1 MRIAKY
7 IAAFV
12 VMLATVGCTMIDL
25 DELSWKEN
33 TGPSSTAVSVLGH
46 ITRYDGCEVSSR
58 ADNAKKP
65 ELGET
70 RTTCMAFAVFK
81 MEEDAGNYTVG
92 PLVHYEFQAT
102 SNITFILEREGAMHD
117 DDGNG
122 TADTEVVYEDD
133 ALYAMYVFANI
144 HTMPA
149 TWAAAKGMTLA
160 QMKAYAY
167 APKAAD
173 YNKAVGVGIP
183 SDGFPM
189 IGSLGDCSAGGDG
202 HKLDLVVMDGTTMRV
217 PTVDGVA
224 RDLLE
229 VPLDVMYAKFRFEIS
244 LNPDQVVPGMDTP
257 TFQMHEY
264 TVHNISGAV
273 TFDKASNTYDS
284 GEVASVAS
292 FEPTVEISGEA
303 DGTQGGKVVFEFYI
317 PEMCVTPATAST
329 AYEYPFRGA
338 PGGTPSA
345 SDPGIRKEDEE
356 KRQRYKPDLLGDDQ
370 KAAYITIHGTYRDH
384 QHHSWEVYYD
394 IYLGS
399 DNYSNF
405 DVNRNTLYS
414 NYITIG
420 GIQNSNDHSE
430 EDQAVSMDH
439 RVDIKRKLPFIVGL
453 RRECLLDAHF
463 EVRPLR
469 IRLDDDYGGT
479 PPIPDNAAVQVSV
492 SYLDN
497 NRQDTT
503 LPVEQMWVGLERS
516 YGDGVYNEST
526 ESGTYIYK
534 ATDLGDPRYPS
545 NGKRKYFTTNLINSL
560 SGGGSFENGLSTSGG
575 QTVTVPMPKQ
585 LDNSDEQC
593 VWIYVDECTETST
606 DIEAKRYAKVVVT
619 YGTVSGDTFTPD
631 SYWQPVTY
639 ILCQHKLYEVTYE
652 GRTYYIEHEEEY
664 LYDFDSEDTFSYS
677 PTFDEGMSWG
687 LNGVQLSKEHRSFTN
702 NTNNTS
708 WTNYVNNNTLP
719 TYDFY
724 IAKHDGTLATIAG
737 ATMVHRSAGRHFTED
752 IVEKSNNGV
761 KNLTMAEQP
770 SGAVEYCY
778 NRNKRNTDGSIAKV
792 EWYLPAT
799 DELEDILNYGYGL
812 FNGVFQNN
820 FYWTS
825 QPAYIRN
832 VYYYE
837 DGSNTFPFVVYDDNP
852 AYARATKVNAKGGG
866 VFEYALSGLNQATNV
881 VDPSTGKILDFTG
894 SGEVNAGY
902 YYMMYRWK
910 SGAPDT
916 TFGQGGDFGGE
927 VNGKQYTG
935 EEFGEKLGGSS
946 TGTRYHVHL
955 THLDDLV
962 QEGYHH
968 RTKSNRVR
976 CVRKDYSDD
985 DEQAVLVYKVSPTPA
1000 TSLDKSG
1007 NTLYVMR
1014 NANYQSTS
1022 LTTSG
1027 TNLAASNSAVGM
1039 NNLVIVK
1046 GNKVI
1051 KSVAKGLYFN
1061 GADSSVSFSNS
1072 ATNYTITANGQG
1084 YTISATTGI
1093 LIWQTTYY
1101 LKQTNNT
1108 TVQMQT
1114 GNSGDHTWY
1123 FYEVEIE

>member
-7 IAAFV
+7 ISAFV

-33 TGPSSTAVSVLGH
+33 TGPSGSAVTVLGH

-92 PLVHYEFQAT
+92 PLVHYEFQA
-102 SNITFILEREGAMHD
+102 SSDITFVLEREGAMHD

-122 TADTEVVYEDD
+122 TGDTEVVYEDD

-144 HTMPA
+144 HNMPA
-149 TWAAAKGMTLA
+149 TWAAAKGMTLE

-217 PTVDGVA
+217 PTVDGAA

-244 LNPDQVVPGMDTP
+244 LNPDQVVPGMESP

-264 TVHNISGAV
+264 TIHNLSSAV
-273 TFDKASNTYDS
+273 TFDKASNTYVLP
-284 GEVASVAS
+284 EIASVAS

-303 DGTQGGKVVFEFYI
+303 DGTQDGKVEFEFYI

-329 AYEYPFRGA
+329 AYDYPFRGA

-356 KRQRYKPDLLGDDQ
+356 LRQRYKPVLLGDGQ

-405 DVNRNTLYS
+405 DVDRNTLYS

-439 RVDIKRKLPFIVGL
+439 RVDIQRKLPFIVGL
-453 RRECLLDAHF
+453 RRECSLDAHF

-469 IRLDDDYGGT
+469 IRLDDDYGGD
-479 PPIPDNAAVQVSV
+479 PAIPANAAVQVSV
-492 SYLDN
+492 SYLDD

-503 LPVEQMWVGLERS
+503 LPDAQKWVGLERS

-526 ESGTYIYK
+526 ESGTYIHV
-534 ATDLGDPRYPS
+534 ATTPGEPMYPS
-545 NGKRKYFTTNLINSL
+545 NGKRKYFTTDLTYNTLV
-560 SGGGSFENGLSTSGG
+560 GPGAFENGLSTSGG
-575 QTVTVPMPKQ
+575 QTVIVPMPKQ
-585 LDNSDEQC
+585 PDNSDEQC
-593 VWIYVDECTETST
+593 VWIYVDECTEAST
-606 DIEAKRYAKVVVT
+606 DIEAMRFAKVVLT
-619 YGTVSGDTFTPD
+619 YGTVSGNTFTAD

-652 GRTYYIEHEEEY
+652 GRTYHIEHEEEY
-664 LYDFDSEDTFSYS
+664 LYNFDSEDTFSYS
-677 PTFDEGMSWG
+677 PTFDDGMVWG

-702 NTNNTS
+702 NTNNSS
-708 WTNYVNNNTLP
+708 WTDYVNNNTLP

-724 IAKHDGTLATIAG
+724 IAKHDGTLATVAG

-752 IVEKSNNGV
+752 IVAKSNNGV

-799 DELEDILNYGYGL
+799 DEIEDILDYGYGL

-820 FYWTS
+820 FYWSS

-837 DGSNTFPFVVYDDNP
+837 DSSNTFPFVVYDDNP

-894 SGEVNAGY
+894 SDEINAGY

-910 SGAPDT
+910 SGTPDT
-916 TFGQGGDFGGE
+916 TFGQDGFGGE
-927 VNGKQYTG
+927 VNGTQYKG

-946 TGTRYHVHL
+946 TSTRYHVHL
-955 THLDDLV
+955 GHLYDMV

-968 RTKSNRVR
+968 RTESNRVR

-985 DEQAVLVYKVSPTPA
+985 EQEQAVLVYKVSPTPA
-1000 TSLDKSG
+1000 TSLDQSG
-1007 NTLYVMR
+1007 NTLYVMQ
-1014 NANYQSTS
+1014 NANYQSTY

-1027 TNLAASNSAVGM
+1027 TTVAASNSAVGI
-1039 NNLVIVK
+1039 NNLVVVK

-1051 KSVAKGLYFN
+1051 KSVAKGQYFN
-1061 GADSSVSFSNS
+1061 GTNSNVSLSNS
-1072 ATNYTITANGQG
+1072 ATNYTITASGQG
-1084 YTISATTGI
+1084 YTISVTTG
-1093 LIWQTTYY
+1093 WFTQTKYY

-1114 GNSGDHTWY
+1114 GESGNLTWY